1 MQLFQSNNNNN
12 NNTDGVER
20 IAAAAVGGSGSSSSS
35 CPICLDLL
43 RFPVSLPCGHSV
55 CKPCILSLNKEQ
67 ASRIA
72 FRCPTCLDEVAVD
85 DETELRINVALQSA
99 VEILKGDQVPNLPCM
114 RCEAVEATVDCPEC
128 NGKFCSS
135 CSDLVHV
142 GKFKAHRI
150 TYSAD
155 AVQAVHKPPYCTQ
168 VGHEDYRTDLF
179 CVDCKAMLC
188 VVCSQV
194 SPLHRSHVVVPLSEA
209 ADVEKGK
216 LRQTLQS
223 AGKFR
228 TELKKALQLV
238 DEAVDRNEQHVALE
252 VAAFDR
258 SLGQLI
264 HKLQEKRASLIEHAK
279 LMNEAEM
286 RKLRRVRGQIVDLAS
301 ALNDTVASSQRALV
315 MGTNTA
321 IIKGCVDME
330 IQLARTEPVLIPDTY
345 VPVFHSQPSATQ
357 IHNATEA
364 LSVALSSD
372 TNIDAQVVEAGHIFQ
387 RRGFQFNKSTYND
400 LTMTNRGQ
408 SVASKPGTSWETAMG
423 SELFSSG
430 VVYYEV
436 SVQQYTPVN
445 GHNIIVGVVFDGAFE
460 LCEVI
465 GEDVQSVGFDL
476 GRGTKCVGG
485 DYFLPYATDAVCGQ
499 GDVIG
504 VKIDFDQHA
513 LTFYRNG
520 RSLGVAFTGLTKP
533 CYAAVSLCDAQKVSL
548 MFPMKT
554 PL

>member
-1 MQLFQSNNNNN
+1 MPPSVPSRSRPSQS
-12 NNTDGVER
+12 
-20 IAAAAVGGSGSSSSS
+20 AAAMTPQRGTAGTSLYGGGSS

-55 CKPCILSLNKEQ
+55 CKSCILSLNKE

-72 FRCPTCLDEVAVD
+72 FRCPTCLDEVVVD
-85 DETELRINVALQSA
+85 QESDLKINTALQSA
-99 VEILKGDQVPNLPCM
+99 VEILKGEQVPNLPCM

-142 GKFKAHRI
+142 GKFKSHRI

-223 AGKFR
+223 ATKFR
-228 TELKKALQLV
+228 AELKKALHLV
-238 DEAVDRNEQHVALE
+238 DEAVERNEQHVSLE

-258 SLGQLI
+258 SMGQLLV
-264 HKLQEKRASLIEHAK
+264 KLQEKRASLIEHAH
-279 LMNEAEM
+279 LMSEAEM
-286 RKLRRVRGQIVDLAS
+286 AKLRRVRSQIVDLAS
-301 ALNDTVASSQRALV
+301 ALNSTVATSQRALA

-321 IIKGCVDME
+321 IIKGCVEME
-330 IQLARTEPVLIPDTY
+330 TQLSKTEPVLIPDTY
-345 VPVFHSQPSATQ
+345 VPVFQTQPAVTQ
-357 IHNATEA
+357 IHNAVEA
-364 LSVALSSD
+364 LGVSLSSD
-372 TNIDAQVVEAGHIFQ
+372 ANIDAQVVEAGHIFQ
-387 RRGFQFNKSTYND
+387 RRGFQFNKSTYNE
-400 LTMTNRGQ
+400 LVFTNRGHT
-408 SVASKPGTSWETAMG
+408 VASKPGATWETAMG

-430 VVYYEV
+430 VVYFEV

-445 GHNIIVGVVFDGAFE
+445 GHNIIIGVVFDGAFE

-485 DYFLPYATDAVCGQ
+485 DYFLPYATEAACGQ
-499 GDVIG
+499 GDVVG

-513 LTFYRNG
+513 LTFFRNG

-533 CYAAVSLCDAQKVSL
+533 CYAAVSLCDAQRVAL